1 MEGPVIL
8 AAVVA
13 LAGSVGAIVRYVADR
28 AVQEG
33 TSGVVPLGTM
43 TVNVLG
49 SFVMG
54 VVTGVLVF
62 HGIGASAVAVVG
74 TGLCGG
80 LTTFSAFT
88 WESLRLLEERQ
99 HAAAALSALG
109 GLATSLA
116 AAALG
121 LAIAA
126 L

>member
-1 MEGPVIL
+1 MIL
-8 AAVVA
+8 AVVVA
-13 LAGSVGAIVRYVADR
+13 LAGGVGAITRYVVDA
-28 AVQEG
+28 AVQDR
-33 TSGVVPLGTM
+33 TSGVMPLGTM
-43 TVNVLG
+43 TVNVVG

-62 HGIGASAVAVVG
+62 HSAGATTVAVVG
-74 TGLCGG
+74 IGFCGG
-80 LTTFSAFT
+80 LTTFSAFA
-88 WESLRLLEERQ
+88 WETLRLIEERE

-121 LAIAA
+121 LALAA